1 MLLALDTA
9 TRYASVALYD
19 ASGVVSERSWR
30 SEGKHSVEVLPA
42 VADMLAQ
49 ARLASASL
57 EAVAVTKG
65 PGSFTGL
72 RIGMSI
78 AKGLCLA
85 LEIPIIGIPT
95 LDVIT
100 YAVGDPGSRV
110 VAVLEAGRGRICVA
124 TYHYEQGLPVQE
136 GEIELVQASEWV
148 VQAQEPL
155 LITGE
160 ISADLAERLL
170 QQPDAENMAISSL
183 AGSLRRAGYLA
194 ELAWERLQAGHVDAL
209 DSLSPIYLHYP
220 SSEAK
225 RDESRL

>member
-194 ELAWERLQAGHVDAL
+194 ELAWDRLQAGSVDDL
-209 DSLSPIYLHYP
+209 DTLSPIYLHYP
-220 SSEAK
+220 GS
-225 RDESRL
+225 